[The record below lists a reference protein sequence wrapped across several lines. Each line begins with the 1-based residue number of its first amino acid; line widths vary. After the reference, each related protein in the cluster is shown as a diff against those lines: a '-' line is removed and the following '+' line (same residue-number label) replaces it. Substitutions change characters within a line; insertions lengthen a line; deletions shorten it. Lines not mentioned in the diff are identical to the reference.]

1 MCKQLDQ
8 TMYVSQHA
16 SKPDGTAE
24 TAPVVPESV
33 TPPPIANPKLVLQQ
47 PLAPPAR
54 RATARRR
61 DRRRGQSGLTPAW
74 PGSRCVLASPDAPP
88 AHAARGVRRLTPP
101 RTRTARPKRMH
112 RGPHTR
118 GALGAALA
126 LHARRA
132 PVGRWE
138 LKAGGRAEG
147 LCTVGQRQCV
157 SSLSTVHVRLGASD
171 ASGV

>member
-88 AHAARGVRRLTPP
+88 AHAVPHAHRPTQAHAP
-101 RTRTARPKRMH
+101 RPA
-112 RGPHTR
+112 HTR
-118 GALGAALA
+118 LALGAALA
-126 LHARRA
+126 LHSRARRA
-132 PVGRWE
+132 PVGRCARVFLCTADLRT
-138 LKAGGRAEG
+138 LKAVF
-147 LCTVGQRQCV
+147 LLT
-157 SSLSTVHVRLGASD
+157 LSPAAVKYWTLAQ
-171 ASGV
+171 AF